1 VFLSSGVVW
10 EMRPKNRWKSFNNKN
25 IELLEKAYQKH
36 ISSKSEPVWTKIETG
51 LEVIK
56 DCTRKTLINKIVYV
70 VRLYSILY

>member
-1 VFLSSGVVW
+1 
-10 EMRPKNRWKSFNNKN
+10 MRPKNRWKSFNNKN

-56 DCTRKTLINKIVYV
+56 DFTRKTLIN
-70 VRLYSILY
+70 